1 MKKLFSVILL
11 SALCF
16 HICAQVSPLNVKG
29 GHLVDSKGGIMS
41 LRGVS
46 FSWHNWWGQYYTA
59 NMVKELKQTWHCNI
73 VRASIGIGPSNDYVK
88 NPEYAQKCIDNVVL
102 EAIKQDIYV
111 IIDFHSHDLDK
122 KAALNFFKIQA
133 KKYGNYPNVIFELF
147 NEPVNQS
154 WDELKKYAVS
164 LSKVIRKYSNNLI
177 LMGTPQWCQQIN
189 LAVTSPIE
197 GISNMMYTL
206 HFYANTHK
214 EPLRESLEKA
224 LKAGV
229 PVFVSECGSMSAD
242 GNGKINEE
250 EFSKW
255 LSLMEQYKLPM
266 IFWSMAD
273 KEEVCSILKPN
284 TDPDAPLKDTNI
296 TDWGKLCKDYILE
309 HNK

>member
-1 MKKLFSVILL
+1 MKKLFFVVLMCV
-11 SALCF
+11 LCF
-16 HICAQVSPLNVKG
+16 NIDAQVAPLHVQGINVVNAKNEI
-29 GHLVDSKGGIMS
+29 VN

-59 NMVKELKQTWHCNI
+59 NMVKELKNAWHCNI
-73 VRASIGIGPSNDYVK
+73 VRASIGVGPSNDYIK
-88 NPEYAQKCIDNVVL
+88 NPEYALKCLDNVVD
-102 EAIKQDIYV
+102 EAIKQDLYV
-111 IIDFHSHDLDK
+111 IIDFHSHDLDP

-133 KKYGNYPNVIFELF
+133 KKYGSYPNVIFELF

-164 LSKVIRKYSNNLI
+164 ISKVIRKYSDNLI

-189 LAVTSPIE
+189 LAVSSPIE
-197 GISNMMYTL
+197 GVDNLMYTL

-214 EPLRESLEKA
+214 EPLRASLEKA
-224 LKAGV
+224 VKAGV

-273 KEEVCSILKPN
+273 KEEVCSLLRPN
-284 TDPDAPLKDTNI
+284 TDPDGPLKDATI
-296 TDWGKLCKDYILE
+296 TDWGKLCKNYLLE